1 MVSSSRPPKTRRPA
15 NVAAA
20 IKTLVASGVGI
31 ARIEIDSTGKTVI
44 IPRTAPDARPQD
56 DLDRELEEWE
66 AHHGQG

>member
-1 MVSSSRPPKTRRPA
+1 
-15 NVAAA
+15 VAAA